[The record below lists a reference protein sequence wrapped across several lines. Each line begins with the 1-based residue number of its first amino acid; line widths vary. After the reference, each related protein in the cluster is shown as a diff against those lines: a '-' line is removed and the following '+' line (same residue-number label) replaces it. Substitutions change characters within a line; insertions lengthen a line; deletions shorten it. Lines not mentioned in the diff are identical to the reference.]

1 MSMSLEVRAVSRVLG
16 SACRRCLALDECS
29 FSADQGEIIGVVGP
43 NGAGKTTLLRL
54 IAGEIPPSSGELMVL
69 GHRAGTVAGRRA
81 VGFASDPP
89 LAPPELTSAEWLS
102 YLASH
107 RVSSPQ
113 ERMRVVSWASEVAE
127 LNGIAG
133 RRIGTLSRGMTQR
146 LALAAAVAAKAS
158 VLVLDETLSGVDPL
172 VQRRLRHQI
181 ASLASSGRLVIIA
194 SHDLATVERVATR
207 VLVLSGGKIRADVR
221 TTKLV
226 SERVAELTLSG
237 SALAGVAEALLRFPD
252 AVRTGQGI
260 AVPLKGG
267 ASVEQVLATCRQ
279 HRIPVAAS
287 RVRYRALED
296 ILVAAV
302 AMEGESS

>member
-1 MSMSLEVRAVSRVLG
+1 MSTTLEVQAVSRVLG
-16 SACRRCLALDECS
+16 AASRRCLALDRCS
-29 FSADQGEIIGVVGP
+29 FAADKGDVIGVVGP

-54 IAGEIPPSSGELMVL
+54 IAGEIPPSSGELTVF
-69 GHRAGTVAGRRA
+69 GHRAGTVAARRI

-113 ERMRVVSWASEVAE
+113 ARARVVSWASEVAE
-127 LNGIAG
+127 LNGFAD

-146 LALAAAVAAKAS
+146 LALAAVVATKSS

-194 SHDLATVERVATR
+194 SHDLATVERLATR
-207 VLVLSGGKIRADVR
+207 VLVLSRGQIRADVQ
-221 TTKLV
+221 TTELV

-237 SALAGVAEALLRFPD
+237 SVLTSVQGVLLRFPG

-267 ASVEQVLATCRQ
+267 ASIEQVLATCRQ

-296 ILVAAV
+296 ILISAV
-302 AMEGESS
+302 GAGGEST